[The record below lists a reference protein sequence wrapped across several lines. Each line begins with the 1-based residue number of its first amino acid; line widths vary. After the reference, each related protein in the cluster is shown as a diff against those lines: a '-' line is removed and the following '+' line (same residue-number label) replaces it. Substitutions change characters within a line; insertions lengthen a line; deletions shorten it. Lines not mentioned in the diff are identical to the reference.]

1 MAKAKD
7 QAKALNKEKKEK
19 KAQELA
25 AVGESEATGLV
36 RLAFTNVCFMACAW
50 SLPRALPF
58 LVGSDGQCYFAVRL
72 VFWAIFDATFSA
84 TCHKLVLQP
93 ARVLARCIPGAASHM
108 ASDEAGL
115 AAEESLQH
123 DATLVWPPPDAPIP
137 AEWRQLAAKP
147 PKPTK
152 QPYFLNHVRGHVRFR
167 QAMLRLGSATGTLLQ
182 TAAMGA
188 FFDGTELI
196 DTMLLRGASWGDL
209 GQGVATGACCI
220 VVVFAAEIAVGWLR
234 VIGYLEVVAPG
245 EWLVLNLFF
254 DVLFH
259 VSVAINEELTLRG
272 WLLLNTSKAA
282 ALGLGLNAYG
292 ATAVAIGVQSLL
304 FAAAHAA
311 SPGASAVGL
320 LNLSVGGIAGALN
333 VVLTGNLAFALGWHF
348 GWNIVMGHLLGLS
361 TSGIPMSAKLVSV
374 VPHPAKA
381 PLHGGTFG
389 PEQSPL
395 APAAYMLGVG
405 ILVAIYGTDG
415 WAAWENRVMG
425 TSFESSI

>member
-1 MAKAKD
+1 
-7 QAKALNKEKKEK
+7 
-19 KAQELA
+19 
-25 AVGESEATGLV
+25 
-36 RLAFTNVCFMACAW
+36 
-50 SLPRALPF
+50 
-58 LVGSDGQCYFAVRL
+58 
-72 VFWAIFDATFSA
+72 
-84 TCHKLVLQP
+84 
-93 ARVLARCIPGAASHM
+93 M

-234 VIGYLEVVAPG
+234 VIGYLEVAAPG

-405 ILVAIYGTDG
+405 VLVAIYGTDG